1 MPATG
6 LQDVTVMMSERRNV
20 REKRSPAAASPMAAS
35 SATSLRHVGL
45 VAALGAL
52 GAFGTLA
59 AGLGASFPARAADAA
74 TERAQ
79 LAVIVRELNLIDR
92 LAANAEAVAPEQSRY
107 HFDYPRLHADITR
120 VRAGIQDYL
129 NPPRA
134 QPRDPAVLSGAYRA
148 GKPSP

>member
-1 MPATG
+1 MPAAG
-6 LQDVTVMMSERRNV
+6 LQDVTVMVSERRNV
-20 REKRSPAAASPMAAS
+20 REKRSPAAASPMAES

-52 GAFGTLA
+52 GTLA
-59 AGLGASFPARAADAA
+59 AGLGASFPTRAADAA
-74 TERAQ
+74 SERAE
-79 LAVIVRELNLIDR
+79 LATIVRQLNLIDR
-92 LAANAEAVAPEQSRY
+92 LAANAEAVAPEKSRY

-134 QPRDPAVLSGAYRA
+134 QPRDPAAVSGAYREDKA
-148 GKPSP
+148 SP